1 MLFSSSIFLR
11 HRRRHLRRLVA
22 LLPKKKNILIT
33 KGIGVKKKCLYAAFE
48 SIDETRENG
57 DASCLSSEY
66 STAKKKPT
74 IFFKGVEIAQYI
86 KNFRIVLFSLSLSLQ
101 KKLCSMSAFNSTPQ
115 KPLCFHPLSSVS
127 FTRQHTC
134 SNYAVDGWNEKR
146 NKQTLT

>member
-1 MLFSSSIFLR
+1 MLHSSSCCF
-11 HRRRHLRRLVA
+11 RRLYFSVIVVVICVVW
-22 LLPKKKNILIT
+22 LRYCQKKQNILIT

-134 SNYAVDGWNEKR
+134 SNYAVDG
-146 NKQTLT
+146 